1 MGDIKLAGAA
11 WSFVGTSLIESATI
25 WRALGIESMDLLA
38 IPGASLD
45 SAEIDRDPEGQARR
59 FSEPGMD
66 LSNLLYIFGADF
78 ADRAVNSADASVR
91 SRNMDTLKNVLDC
104 CTAADISWIV
114 ISTEA
119 SPGAILRS
127 WRRIPFM
134 RQAPPRFRAP
144 PTCGAG

>member
-11 WSFVGTSLIESATI
+11 WSFVGTSLLESATI
-25 WRALGIESMDLLA
+25 WRGLGIESMDLLA

-91 SRNMDTLKNVLDC
+91 SRNNTLKMC
-104 CTAADISWIV
+104 WTAA
-114 ISTEA
+114 
-119 SPGAILRS
+119 
-127 WRRIPFM
+127 
-134 RQAPPRFRAP
+134 QP
-144 PTCGAG
+144 PTSRRCWSCPVSISRT